1 MPSDSTATAALLE
14 VAAQPEFGMPVSAD
28 RDISKAGDEQ
38 RGGFESS
45 VASIVGFHLV
55 AFFMVSWLRT
65 EPALSPV
72 TIRSVLCGPILGL
85 SQSRNALP
93 P

>member
-1 MPSDSTATAALLE
+1 MAAR
-14 VAAQPEFGMPVSAD
+14 PEFGIPVSAD

-38 RGGFESS
+38 SGGLESS
-45 VASIVGFHLV
+45 VASIFGFHLV
-55 AFFMVSWLRT
+55 AFYMVSWLRT
-65 EPALSPV
+65 EAALSPV
-72 TIRSVLCGPILGL
+72 TLRLVLCGPILGL